1 MLGRM
6 AISLS
11 PTRIALLV
19 SSALGYS
26 RNVLR
31 GIKSYASPDRNW
43 VAHYADPLV
52 TPLETVAAF
61 RPSGIIA
68 ALSKADALES
78 IAKLGVPVVNV
89 SSALSDNRFIRV
101 SLDNRAIGEMVAK
114 YFLDRG
120 FKRFGYIGLA
130 GREYSNQR
138 ELGFRRTLQSAGKD
152 VLSYN
157 DPSNRSD
164 QRVTRSWSNLDE
176 PMRQWIAKLGRP
188 VAVMTCND
196 WQGMQLS
203 EMCRYA
209 GLRVPEDVAIVGVDN
224 DDLICDLCNPPLS
237 SVAVPGERVGYEAA
251 MLLDRMLQG
260 NKPTESVVTLP
271 PIGVVTRRSSDTLAI
286 EDSDVAAA
294 VRFIRLNAHRPMGVE
309 DILEDVHISRR
320 SLERRFRQLLG
331 RSPLEE
337 IRRAHVER
345 AQSLLAGTDLS
356 MPAVAK
362 KSGFV
367 SAERLSVIFR
377 QETTLTPTSYRR
389 QFRLHDMD
397 GE

>member
-1 MLGRM
+1 MPTTL
-6 AISLS
+6 A
-11 PTRIALLV
+11 PTRIALLI

-52 TPLETVAAF
+52 TPLETVAAW
-61 RPSGIIA
+61 RPAGIIA
-68 ALSKADALES
+68 ALAKAEALVS
-78 IAKLGVPVVNV
+78 IAKLGIPTVNV
-89 SSALSDNRFIRV
+89 SSALSDNRFVRV
-101 SLDNRAIGEMVAK
+101 NTDNRAIGEMVGK
-114 YFLDRG
+114 YFLDLG

-138 ELGFRRTLQSAGKD
+138 ELGFRKAIQAAGKD
-152 VLSYN
+152 VLTLTDST
-157 DPSNRSD
+157 NRSD
-164 QRVTRSWSNLDE
+164 MRGVRSWSTLDE
-176 PMRQWIAKLGRP
+176 PMRQWIARLGRP

-251 MLLDRMLQG
+251 MLLDQMLQG
-260 NKPTESVVTLP
+260 FKPTKPVVTLAP
-271 PIGVVTRRSSDTLAI
+271 MGVVTRRSSDTLAI

-337 IRRAHVER
+337 IRRSHVER

-356 MPAVAK
+356 MPAIAR
-362 KSGFV
+362 KSGFI

-377 QETTLTPTSYRR
+377 QETGMTPTAYRR
-389 QFRLHDMD
+389 QFRLHD
-397 GE
+397 GELR